1 MATRKPGFHNSSTA
15 ANRNR
20 RENRYGRS
28 GANNDNDVRGKDVN
42 ADTISFTAPDLIND
56 SGNGLAKFEV
66 GEVIRVEGSA
76 AQDGA
81 YEVATVAAGQIETVE
96 QTITTEGAGA
106 DMAVSS
112 NNNRNTNR
120 VVNRA
125 A

>member
-1 MATRKPGFHNSSTA
+1 MATRKPGFHNSSTP

-28 GANNDNDVRGKDVN
+28 GANNDNDIRGKDVN

-56 SGNGLAKFEV
+56 SGNELAKFEV

-76 AQDGA
+76 AQDGQ
-81 YEVATVAAGQIETVE
+81 YEINAVAAGQIETVE
-96 QTITTEGAGA
+96 QTIGTEGAGA

-112 NNNRNTNR
+112 NNNHNTNR
-120 VVNRA
+120 VVDRVA
-125 A
+125 